1 MTTPHPYIINMI
13 ADYYLSQKNTIRDCA
28 KHFGL
33 GKSTVHNYL
42 HNYLKKIDYQKYEKV
57 SALSQLNFS
66 QKHIRGGLSTRKKF
80 ANSKASAC

>member
-1 MTTPHPYIINMI
+1 MATPHPHIINI
-13 ADYYLSQKNTIRDCA
+13 VADYYLLHKSTMRDCA

-42 HNYLKKIDYQKYEKV
+42 HIYLKKVDPEKYKKV

-66 QKHIRGGLSTRKKF
+66 EKHIRGGNATRQKF
-80 ANSKASAC
+80 RPE